1 LLWVLTAAVAVL
13 IAAAAAVAWLGSE
26 SGLQWLAART
36 PLRLGSTQITL
47 KDVQGSL
54 WNSVRIGQLQLTTPS
69 STTLLHDAR
78 LRWTP
83 TALWQRTLHIQNLSA
98 QRIDVTQT
106 HAAASTGAP
115 QLPASLR
122 LPLHIDIDHLA
133 VGALQIGPPGALQSY
148 GSIDGQMH
156 YGQGSYRAQFT
167 ALTPWAHAQFS
178 ASLGDAAPY
187 ALQASLNAT
196 HIGLPGKAAESAP
209 RPAAFASGPPRGMRK
224 LGAARRFLMSN
235 AADLRAH
242 GTLRDFTL
250 DGTLQMDAARARLQ
264 ARLTPFDATP
274 LRSARLSSNALDP
287 SAFAAGLPR
296 AALNVQLDLGP
307 SSAQRLVGSLRVSN
321 TLPGPIDQQ
330 RLPLHSLSA
339 TLAGDAQQASAHDLL
354 IDLGAGGQIRGTLRW
369 TQPELQ
375 ARLQVAQLNARALD
389 GKLAATRLSGPVAI
403 DASAQQQSVQAALT
417 QPGWDVRVQAQRQG
431 DAVHLRHLL
440 LSALG
445 GRLEASGTL
454 STAGTQ
460 AFELSARLRQF
471 NPAQFGAYP
480 KATLNADLTASGA
493 LARRQAKLALQLAP
507 SVWRGHTFTGHARLA
522 LDPQR
527 LWDVDAALTLG
538 ANQLSAKGAFGQ
550 PRDALQW
557 TLHAPQLAQIDPALQ
572 GSAQAQGQLQGGLQ
586 APSGMVSL
594 QADELRWA
602 SALALRHLSAHSNFS
617 TFNTS
622 RAPAATAL
630 PSASTLLNRLAG
642 SLQIDLDGLR
652 WTQGAQTVQIGSLH
666 TQTQTT
672 AGLNGQLQLNARL
685 QDLRL
690 ASAAKNSA
698 EKVIDTATLNIAGT
712 RAQHTLLL
720 AVKGQLPRRSTSSTS
735 TTTSTSQPIAPPLP
749 LDLRLSA
756 AGGWHGDQQGWRGQI
771 TSLENTG
778 PVALKLQAPAKLDL
792 ALSPLRLQVEH
803 AALKLQAGLI
813 DLDRLQ
819 LAPGVL
825 RTAGRLRTVRT
836 ADLLALGGIAPAR
849 LRDSLVLSGRW
860 QIDAGATVNG
870 QIHLQRDSGDI
881 ALQLAAAP
889 AKPVGAVTLAP
900 TCDATFGTAASRGGF
915 MPLGIGQLVLDI
927 TAKDNRVQAQGVVQT
942 AMGTAQ
948 ASLAT
953 ELSRRGELWG
963 IAGNA
968 PLQLAAGADMPSLAW
983 AAPLI
988 GYDYRAEGRLQLA
1001 VQGRGTLA
1009 QPQYSGSLDGRA
1021 LRLAWPAQGLDLK
1034 NGVLRAH
1041 FTGDRLQLDQLQFE
1055 GSKALPAVGP
1065 PQGGEHPLGGQRGQ
1079 SPSVGANYLTATGDA
1094 RLQNGLPRATL
1105 DLKADKLQ
1113 LLSRPDRQLVLSGDA
1128 QAKLADKV
1136 LAITTDLTADS
1147 ADIALPRATGP
1158 TLSSDVVV
1166 IGQTPTASQPAAAMP
1181 SAVRFDGAFNLGSSF
1196 HLYGQGLDATLGGSV
1211 RVRSDNG
1218 APPTATGSIEVV
1230 KGEYT
1235 AYGQQLQVTQGRI
1248 NFAGPVDNPGL
1259 NITATR
1265 PNLPTGIEVGVTI
1278 SGSAR
1283 RPLVKLSSTPAMP
1296 DTEILSWLVLGQPL
1310 DQVGASDIGLLQTAA
1325 AALLGPGDGMPLQ
1338 TRLAHAV
1345 GLDSISVQSASSSTG
1360 TSSTNGAA
1368 TAASGGVQSTIV
1380 TLSKRLSANTLVTF
1394 SRGLDGV
1401 SSIFTIQHQLT
1412 RHLSVQ
1418 TQTGTENAVDL
1429 FYTFEFQ

>member
-1 LLWVLTAAVAVL
+1 MTEPTAPTPAPPPKPRRRGPRPLRVLLWVLTAAVAVL
-13 IAAAAAVAWLGSE
+13 IAAAGAVAWLGSE

-36 PLRLGSTQITL
+36 PLRLGGTQITL
-47 KDVQGSL
+47 KDVRGSL

-69 STTLLHDAR
+69 SITLLHDAR

-122 LPLHIDIDHLA
+122 LPLRIDIDHLA
-133 VGALQIGPPGALQSY
+133 VGALQIGPPGALRSY
-148 GSIDGQMH
+148 GSLSGQMH
-156 YGQGSYRAQFT
+156 YGQGRYRAQLT
-167 ALTPWAHAQFS
+167 ALTPWAHAQLS

-187 ALQASLNAT
+187 ALQANLNAT
-196 HIGLPGKAAESAP
+196 HLGLPGKATQE
-209 RPAAFASGPPRGMRK
+209 
-224 LGAARRFLMSN
+224 N
-235 AADLRAH
+235 TADLRAH
-242 GTLRDFTL
+242 GALRDFTL
-250 DGTLQMDAARARLQ
+250 DGSLQLDAARARLQ

-287 SAFAAGLPR
+287 SAFDAGLPR
-296 AALNVQLDLGP
+296 AALNVQLDLGH

-330 RLPLHSLSA
+330 RLPLLSLSA
-339 TLAGDAQQASAHDLL
+339 TLAGDARQASAHDLL
-354 IDLGAGGQIRGTLRW
+354 IDLGAGGEIRGTLRW

-375 ARLQVAQLNARALD
+375 ARLQVARLNARALD
-389 GKLAATRLSGPVAI
+389 GKLAATRLSGPVVI
-403 DASAQQQSVQAALT
+403 DASAQQQSVQATLT

-431 DAVHLRHLL
+431 DTVHLRRLL

-445 GRLEASGTL
+445 GRLEASGAL
-454 STAGTQ
+454 STEGTQ
-460 AFELSARLRQF
+460 AFNLSARLRQF

-480 KATLNADLTASGA
+480 QATLNADLTASGA

-586 APSGMVSL
+586 APSGTISL

-602 SALALRHLSAHSNFS
+602 SALTLQHLSAQSNFS
-617 TFNTS
+617 TS
-622 RAPAATAL
+622 RTPTTTAL
-630 PSASTLLNRLAG
+630 PTASTLLNRLAG
-642 SLQIDLDGLR
+642 SLQLDLDGLR
-652 WTQGAQTVQIGSLH
+652 WTQSAQTVQIGSLH
-666 TQTQTT
+666 TQAQTT
-672 AGLNGQLQLNARL
+672 AGLDGRLQLGARL

-690 ASAAKNSA
+690 ASTAKSRA
-698 EKVIDTATLNIAGT
+698 EKVIDTATLNIAGA
-712 RAQHTLLL
+712 RARHTLLL
-720 AVKGQLPRRSTSSTS
+720 AVKGQLPRRSATAPTPQP
-735 TTTSTSQPIAPPLP
+735 TSQPTAPPLP

-756 AGGWHGDQQGWRGQI
+756 AGGWHGDPQGWRGQI
-771 TSLENTG
+771 TALENTG
-778 PVALKLQAPAKLDL
+778 PVAIKLQAPAKLDL
-792 ALSPLRLQVEH
+792 AFSPLRLQVEH
-803 AALKLQAGLI
+803 ADLKLQAGQI
-813 DLDRLQ
+813 DLDSLQ

-825 RTAGRLRTVRT
+825 RTAGRLQTVRT

-849 LRDSLVLSGRW
+849 LRDTLALSGRW

-889 AKPVGAVTLAP
+889 AKPVGTVTLAP
-900 TCDATFGTAASRGGF
+900 TCDATFGAAASRGGF
-915 MPLGIGQLVLDI
+915 MPLGIGQLVLDV
-927 TAKDNRVQAQGVVQT
+927 TAKDSRVQAQGVVQT

-963 IAGNA
+963 IAGSA
-968 PLQLAAGADMPSLAW
+968 PLQLDAGADMPSLAW

-1041 FTGDRLQLDQLQFE
+1041 FTGDRLQLDQLQ
-1055 GSKALPAVGP
+1055 L
-1065 PQGGEHPLGGQRGQ
+1065 QGGKGQ
-1079 SPSVGANYLTATGDA
+1079 LTATGDA

-1113 LLSRPDRQLVLSGDA
+1113 LLSRPDRQLVLSGAA
-1128 QAKLADKV
+1128 QARLADKV
-1136 LAITTDLTADS
+1136 LAITADLTADS

-1166 IGQTPTASQPAAAMP
+1166 IGQTSAASKPAAAMP
-1181 SAVRFDGAFNLGSSF
+1181 SAVRFDGAFNLGSNF

-1211 RVRSDNG
+1211 RVRADNG
-1218 APPTATGSIEVV
+1218 APPTATGSIDVV

-1310 DQVGASDIGLLQTAA
+1310 DQAGASDIGLLQTAA
-1325 AALLGPGDGMPLQ
+1325 AALLGPSEGQPLQ
-1338 TRLAHAV
+1338 TRLAHAL

-1360 TSSTNGAA
+1360 TSSTNGVA
-1368 TAASGGVQSTIV
+1368 TAASGGVQSAIV

-1394 SRGLDGV
+1394 SRGIDGV

-1412 RHLSVQ
+1412 RRLSVQ
-1418 TQTGTENAVDL
+1418 AQTGTENALDL